1 MAQEEWD
8 SPDPN
13 ADLKIIA
20 NRIETLNTRYWRIEN
35 MPVWPLHLTTLK
47 RFQRDYILLTTPL
60 ITRLVND
67 NTKVGELVA
76 EILRALSLEG
86 V

>member
-20 NRIETLNTRYWRIEN
+20 DRIETLNTRYWRIEN

-47 RFQRDYILLTTPL
+47 RFQRNYILLTTPL

-76 EILRALSLEG
+76 EILRALFLEG

>member
-1 MAQEEWD
+1 MAQEKWD

-20 NRIETLNTRYWRIEN
+20 DRIEALNTRYWRIEN
-35 MPVWPLHLTTLK
+35 MPVWPSHLTTLK
-47 RFQRDYILLTTPL
+47 RFQRNYILLTTPL

-67 NTKVGELVA
+67 NTKVDELVA
-76 EILRALSLEG
+76 EILKALSLEG

>member
-1 MAQEEWD
+1 MKKI
-8 SPDPN
+8 
-13 ADLKIIA
+13 AD
-20 NRIETLNTRYWRIEN
+20 RIETLNTRYWRIEN

-47 RFQRDYILLTTPL
+47 RFQRNYILLTTPL

-76 EILRALSLEG
+76 EILKALSLEG

>member
-1 MAQEEWD
+1 MKKI
-8 SPDPN
+8 
-13 ADLKIIA
+13 AD
-20 NRIETLNTRYWRIEN
+20 RIETLNTRYWRIEN

-47 RFQRDYILLTTPL
+47 RFQRNYILLTTPL

-67 NTKVGELVA
+67 NTNVGELVA
-76 EILRALSLEG
+76 EILKALSLEG

>member
-20 NRIETLNTRYWRIEN
+20 DRIETLNTRYWRIEN
-35 MPVWPLHLTTLK
+35 IPVWPLHLTTLK
-47 RFQRDYILLTTPL
+47 RFQRNYILLTTPL

>member
-20 NRIETLNTRYWRIEN
+20 DRIETLNTRYWRIEN
-35 MPVWPLHLTTLK
+35 MPVWPLHLATLK
-47 RFQRDYILLTTPL
+47 RFQRNYILLTTPL

-67 NTKVGELVA
+67 NTKLGELVA

>member
-20 NRIETLNTRYWRIEN
+20 DRIETLNTRYWRIEN

-47 RFQRDYILLTTPL
+47 RFQRNYILLTTPL
-60 ITRLVND
+60 ITRFVND

>member
-1 MAQEEWD
+1 MKKI
-8 SPDPN
+8 
-13 ADLKIIA
+13 AD
-20 NRIETLNTRYWRIEN
+20 RIETLNTRYWRIEN

-47 RFQRDYILLTTPL
+47 RFQRNYILLTTPL

-76 EILRALSLEG
+76 EILRALFLEG

>member
-20 NRIETLNTRYWRIEN
+20 DRIETLNTRYWRIEN

-47 RFQRDYILLTTPL
+47 RFQRNYILLTTPL

>member
-20 NRIETLNTRYWRIEN
+20 DRIETLNTRYWRIEN

-47 RFQRDYILLTTPL
+47 RFQRNYILLTTPL

-67 NTKVGELVA
+67 NTKVSELVA

>member
-1 MAQEEWD
+1 MTQQEWD

>member
-1 MAQEEWD
+1 
-8 SPDPN
+8 
-13 ADLKIIA
+13 
-20 NRIETLNTRYWRIEN
+20 

-47 RFQRDYILLTTPL
+47 RFQRNYILLTTPL

-76 EILRALSLEG
+76 EILKALSLEG

>member
-20 NRIETLNTRYWRIEN
+20 DRIETLNTRYWRIEN

-47 RFQRDYILLTTPL
+47 RFQRNYILLTTPL
-60 ITRLVND
+60 ITRFVNN

-76 EILRALSLEG
+76 EIPRALSLEG